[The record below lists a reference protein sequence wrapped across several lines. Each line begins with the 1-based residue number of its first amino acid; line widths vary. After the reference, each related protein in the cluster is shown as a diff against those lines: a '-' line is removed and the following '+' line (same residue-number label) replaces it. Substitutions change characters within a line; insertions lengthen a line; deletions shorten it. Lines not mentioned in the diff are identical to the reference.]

1 MNKNIDAKVTS
12 IFSPLCQTLL
22 SETAWLNDIERSSI
36 ETSAELLVIRL
47 NGVVIGYTTF
57 DVVNRLD
64 MRINN
69 IYFRSIIKDHNL
81 AEYWLSRQLKRYLRN
96 NSYHSSLLAS

>member
-22 SETAWLNDIERSSI
+22 NETALLNEVERASL
-36 ETSAELLVIRL
+36 ETNSELLVIRL
-47 NGVVIGYTTF
+47 EGVVIGYTTF
-57 DVVNRLD
+57 DVIDSFD